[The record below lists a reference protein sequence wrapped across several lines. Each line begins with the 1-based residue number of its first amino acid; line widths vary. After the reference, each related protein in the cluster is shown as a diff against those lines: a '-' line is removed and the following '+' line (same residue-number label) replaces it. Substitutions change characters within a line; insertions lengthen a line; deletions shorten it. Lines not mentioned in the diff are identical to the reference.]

1 MLFAVVTYGP
11 CLYGHASTCIWQTDA
26 HSDLSDIFSGF
37 LHPAP
42 KGVWWAYGWSDPLSQ
57 SRKCALFSVHSHQDR
72 YRPGPAP
79 LYDGHWHVSGK
90 KIGCRRC
97 FVHAADYRWYGK
109 WSSRICSGCVP
120 PLSGY
125 FARAKKPAE
134 RGGAEDFSLTR
145 GISAAEL
152 THIDHERKRMTR
164 YFKPLQKWRRTN
176 VFPISLCHCIT
187 DSFLPIDI
195 QLVWLVIYARFLYHY
210 GITTLSLATWMG
222 NRYSAYTYL
231 YISILQIKQTINTW
245 FPSL

>member
-79 LYDGHWHVSGK
+79 FMTD
-90 KIGCRRC
+90 IGTSQARRL
-97 FVHAADYRWYGK
+97 AADDVLFMQQITGDTGSGLQGYAPDAFLHFPGI
-109 WSSRICSGCVP
+109 SRVRRSQ
-120 PLSGY
+120 
-125 FARAKKPAE
+125 RRE
-134 RGGAEDFSLTR
+134 RGAEDFSLTR

-164 YFKPLQKWRRTN
+164 YFKPLQKWRRTK
-176 VFPISLCHCIT
+176 VFPISSVTVSLIP
-187 DSFLPIDI
+187 FY
-195 QLVWLVIYARFLYHY
+195 QLIFNLFD
-210 GITTLSLATWMG
+210 
-222 NRYSAYTYL
+222 
-231 YISILQIKQTINTW
+231 
-245 FPSL
+245 